1 MGYLYRAYKSRLGWL
16 FTDHVPLTY
25 EFTAHLWCQH
35 PLGPLPERVM
45 RFSTG
50 RALLPGLLAPAIAVV
65 GPDKVGAMDKA
76 VRPRDGRS
84 SPKIVLA
91 LENPNPDLKTKQTS
105 QSNHR

>member
-25 EFTAHLWCQH
+25 KFTAHLSGANI
-35 PLGPLPERVM
+35 PLPPPERVM
-45 RFSTG
+45 RFPTE

-91 LENPNPDLKTKQTS
+91 LENPNPD
-105 QSNHR
+105 